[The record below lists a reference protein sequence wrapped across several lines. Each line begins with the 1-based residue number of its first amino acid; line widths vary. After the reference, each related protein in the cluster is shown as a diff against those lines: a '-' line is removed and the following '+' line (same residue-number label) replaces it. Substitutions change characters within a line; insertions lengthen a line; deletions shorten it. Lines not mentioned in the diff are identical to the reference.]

1 MKLLKVYISVFC
13 MCSLSVLL
21 NSCDD
26 FLKEEP
32 LDMKSSD
39 QFWKTKADAE
49 SGVNALYFGGVPYL
63 HNTDVGGGW
72 TPKATMWGGIV
83 SGLYV
88 DKRKDRTFTTA
99 SEGCNFNIES
109 FDDIAMKYWHE
120 FYKGI
125 SRANF
130 VIANIPTMTGVLDE
144 ATINNYV
151 AQGKFFRAY
160 GYFWLV
166 KEFGGVPYIS
176 EPSHLQK
183 VCTKNVFLL
192 KRFIRKL
199 KPTCWILSTG
209 MHYPIKRFMKM
220 AVMSLGQWRRLC
232 WHKFIYNGL
241 VHR

>member
-1 MKLLKVYISVFC
+1 MKLLKVYISAFC

-151 AQGKFFRAY
+151 
-160 GYFWLV
+160 
-166 KEFGGVPYIS
+166 
-176 EPSHLQK
+176 
-183 VCTKNVFLL
+183 
-192 KRFIRKL
+192 
-199 KPTCWILSTG
+199 
-209 MHYPIKRFMKM
+209 
-220 AVMSLGQWRRLC
+220 
-232 WHKFIYNGL
+232 
-241 VHR
+241 

>member
-144 ATINNYV
+144 
-151 AQGKFFRAY
+151 
-160 GYFWLV
+160 
-166 KEFGGVPYIS
+166 
-176 EPSHLQK
+176 
-183 VCTKNVFLL
+183 
-192 KRFIRKL
+192 
-199 KPTCWILSTG
+199 
-209 MHYPIKRFMKM
+209 
-220 AVMSLGQWRRLC
+220 
-232 WHKFIYNGL
+232 
-241 VHR
+241 